1 MSVDASSVAL
11 AAIMDAVS
19 LLRGEVASLA
29 SSNVRIEEGQRE
41 IRRRLDA
48 VDAGIAPLV
57 DLIPFQEAILAR
69 VIEGD
74 DATHKWLG
82 VIAPVL
88 DRIVEETDQ
97 QKDAVGS
104 LSALTEQVRQN
115 VEDGQRELS
124 AGLETG
130 IDRLASAIEQSR
142 DQQVQG
148 FKATG
153 EMIAFTRA
161 AALGQRAPLPAH
173 VEDNPLFERYVLFQQ
188 PDLQSETR
196 ALADW
201 RRVARGAGTGE
212 LITILSRQQTPSP
225 TDTPDSRLLRYRLAA
240 ITRAEIEGRG
250 ASAPA
255 RPATTRASDRS
266 AASGFQRSQELATLW
281 RAGESP
287 ALYAD
292 PELAGAVDLFSAL
305 EREIGKS
312 QGDAAPPEL
321 VSLHRDLADRI
332 EFGER
337 PTLDQQHTTTGRG
350 PANAVELSKD
360 R

>member
-29 SSNVRIEEGQRE
+29 SSNVRIEESQRE
-41 IRRRLDA
+41 IERRLDA

-74 DATHKWLG
+74 DATHKWLSL
-82 VIAPVL
+82 IAPVL

-97 QKDAVGS
+97 QKEAIGS
-104 LSALTEQVRQN
+104 LNGLTEQVHQN
-115 VEDGQRELS
+115 IEDGQRELS
-124 AGLETG
+124 AGLEIG
-130 IDRLASAIEQSR
+130 VDRLVGAVEQSR
-142 DQQVQG
+142 DQQVQA

-212 LITILSRQQTPSP
+212 LIAILSRQQIPSP

-255 RPATTRASDRS
+255 RPTTTRASDRS
-266 AASGFQRSQELATLW
+266 AASGFARSQELAALW

-287 ALYAD
+287 ALYSD
-292 PELAGAVDLFSAL
+292 PELAGVIDLFAAAEL
-305 EREIGKS
+305 EIRPSK
-312 QGDAAPPEL
+312 GDVTPPEL
-321 VSLHRDLADRI
+321 ISLHRELAGRV

-337 PTLDQQHTTTGRG
+337 PTLDQRHTRTDRG
-350 PANAVELSKD
+350 STDMMDLSKD

>member
-1 MSVDASSVAL
+1 MSSEASSVAL

-29 SSNVRIEEGQRE
+29 DSNARIEETQRD
-41 IRRRLDA
+41 IHSRLDA
-48 VDAGIAPLV
+48 VDAGIAPLAN
-57 DLIPFQEAILAR
+57 LIPFQEAILAR

-82 VIAPVL
+82 LIAPVL
-88 DRIVEETDQ
+88 DRIVEETDLQ
-97 QKDAVGS
+97 NETIGS
-104 LSALTEQVRQN
+104 LSALAEHTRQS
-115 VEDGQRELS
+115 VESGHQELS
-124 AGLETG
+124 AGLELAAG
-130 IDRLASAIEQSR
+130 RLSTAIEQSR
-142 DQQVQG
+142 DQQIKA

-153 EMIAFTRA
+153 EIVAFTRA
-161 AALGQRAPLPAH
+161 AALGERAPLPVH

-188 PDLQSETR
+188 PDLQSEHR
-196 ALADW
+196 ALVDW

-212 LITILSRQQTPSP
+212 LIAILLRQQTPSP

-266 AASGFQRSQELATLW
+266 AASGFERSQELATLW

-292 PELAGAVDLFSAL
+292 PELAGAVDLFAAA
-305 EREIGKS
+305 EREIGQS
-312 QGDAAPPEL
+312 QSDAAPPEL

-337 PTLDQQHTTTGRG
+337 PTLDQRHTSTGRG
-350 PANAVELSKD
+350 PADAMEVSKD

>member
-11 AAIMDAVS
+11 AAIMEAVS

-29 SSNVRIEEGQRE
+29 SSNVRIEESQRE
-41 IRRRLDA
+41 IQHRLNA

-88 DRIVEETDQ
+88 DRIVDETDQ
-97 QKDAVGS
+97 QKEAIGS
-104 LSALTEQVRQN
+104 LSALNEKVRQN
-115 VEDGQRELS
+115 IEDGQRELS
-124 AGLETG
+124 AGLEIG
-130 IDRLASAIEQSR
+130 VDRLAGAVKQSR
-142 DQQVQG
+142 DQQVHA

-250 ASAPA
+250 ALAPA
-255 RPATTRASDRS
+255 RPTTTRASDRS
-266 AASGFQRSQELATLW
+266 AASGFERSQELATLW

-292 PELAGAVDLFSAL
+292 PELAGAVDLFSAA
-305 EREIGKS
+305 EREIGQS
-312 QGDAAPPEL
+312 QGGATPPEL
-321 VSLHRDLADRI
+321 VSLHREIADRI

-337 PTLDQQHTTTGRG
+337 PNRG
-350 PANAVELSKD
+350 ARPAVAGYSRTDAVELGKD

>member
-29 SSNVRIEEGQRE
+29 SSNVRIEESQRE
-41 IRRRLDA
+41 IERRLDA

-74 DATHKWLG
+74 DATHKWLSL
-82 VIAPVL
+82 IAPVL

-97 QKDAVGS
+97 QNEAIGS
-104 LSALTEQVRQN
+104 LNGLTEQVHQN
-115 VEDGQRELS
+115 IEDGQRELS
-124 AGLETG
+124 AGLEIG
-130 IDRLASAIEQSR
+130 VDRLVGAVEQSR
-142 DQQVQG
+142 DQQVQA

-201 RRVARGAGTGE
+201 RRVARGVV
-212 LITILSRQQTPSP
+212 
-225 TDTPDSRLLRYRLAA
+225 
-240 ITRAEIEGRG
+240 
-250 ASAPA
+250 
-255 RPATTRASDRS
+255 PATTFVERLYGRPVPRAEGHDCGVLDHHSVS
-266 AASGFQRSQELATLW
+266 AVLG
-281 RAGESP
+281 
-287 ALYAD
+287 
-292 PELAGAVDLFSAL
+292 
-305 EREIGKS
+305 
-312 QGDAAPPEL
+312 
-321 VSLHRDLADRI
+321 
-332 EFGER
+332 
-337 PTLDQQHTTTGRG
+337 GRG
-350 PANAVELSKD
+350 RGYGVKCRCLYV
-360 R
+360 